1 MAPQVVTR
9 AIRALPARKDLAG
22 RRGMAV
28 QREAYWLA
36 FWLLLPA
43 TLGLFVF
50 TFIPIAY
57 ALWISFNNYQLLS
70 GNTSPVGLA
79 NYTRLIGD
87 PVFWNALWV
96 AAAYTAITVVAQV
109 VGGLGLALLIK
120 DKLRGLA
127 FFRTVYFLPVVASF
141 VVMATVWKFL
151 YAETGIFN
159 TLLLTVGI
167 PPQPFLRS
175 ADQALV
181 SIAVLG
187 FWKFV
192 GFNML
197 VFLGG
202 LQAIPADVYEAAAM
216 DGAGRL
222 QSFVRITLPLLKR
235 VMLFVVV
242 MTTIEAFKVFTPV
255 YVMTSGG
262 PQDSTNA
269 IVFLVFRTAFRYYEM
284 GYAAA
289 MSFVLLAMVV
299 VVMLLQFRALRTEVE
314 Y

>member
-1 MAPQVVTR
+1 MATPGIT
-9 AIRALPARKDLAG
+9 KAG
-22 RRGMAV
+22 QAFLVRVGAGKRGLGA
-28 QREAYWLA
+28 QREAHMLA

-43 TLGLFVF
+43 TVGLILF
-50 TFIPIAY
+50 TFLPIIY
-57 ALWISFNNYQLLS
+57 AFWVSFHNYQLLT
-70 GNTSPVGLA
+70 GATTWLGLA
-79 NYTRLIGD
+79 NYTRLAAD
-87 PVFWNALWV
+87 PVFKQSLWV
-96 AAAYTAITVVAQV
+96 ATLYTAIMVVAQV
-109 VGGLGLALLIK
+109 VGGLGLALLVK
-120 DKLRGLA
+120 EHVRGIG

-151 YAETGIFN
+151 FAETGIFN
-159 TLLLTVGI
+159 TLLLTVGL
-167 PPQPFLRS
+167 PAQPFLKS
-175 ADQALV
+175 ADQALA

-202 LQAIPADVYEAAAM
+202 VQAIPPDLYEAAGM
-216 DGAGRL
+216 DGAGPIRR
-222 QSFVRITLPLLKR
+222 FFAVTLPLLKR

-242 MTTIEAFKVFTPV
+242 MTTIEAFKVFTPI

-262 PQDSTNA
+262 PQESTNA
-269 IVFLVFRTAFRYYEM
+269 VVFLVFRTAFRYYEM

-289 MSFVLLAMVV
+289 MSFTLLALVMVL
-299 VVMLLQFRALRTEVE
+299 MWAQFRFLRTDVE